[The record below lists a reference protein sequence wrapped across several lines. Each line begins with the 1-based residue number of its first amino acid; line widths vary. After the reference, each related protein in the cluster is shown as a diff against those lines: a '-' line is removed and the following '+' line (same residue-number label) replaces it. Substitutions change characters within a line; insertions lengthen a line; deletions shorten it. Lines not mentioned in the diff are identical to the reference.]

1 MGADKPVMK
10 IKIFSVGGT
19 IDKIYFDQ
27 KSVYEVGE
35 PQVITILREANTSME
50 FECESVLKKDSL
62 DMTDDDRKYIEEKI
76 RSEPCNHIII
86 THGTDTMIETAK
98 FLMTINDKTIVLT
111 GAIEPARSKTSDA
124 SFNIGSAIVAVQILS
139 NGIYIVMNGQIFHPE
154 SVKKNRELNRFE
166 LKE

>member
-1 MGADKPVMK
+1 MK
-10 IKIFSVGGT
+10 IKIFAVGGT

-35 PQVITILREANTSME
+35 PQVVTILREANTSLE

-62 DMTDDDRKYIEEKI
+62 DMTNEDRQYINKKI
-76 RSEPCNHIII
+76 RSEACNYIIL
-86 THGTDTMIETAK
+86 THGTDTMVETAK
-98 FLMTINDKTIVLT
+98 SLMTIFDKTIILT

-139 NGIYIVMNGQIFHPE
+139 SGVYIVMNGQVFHPE
-154 SVKKNRELNRFE
+154 QIKKNRDLNRCE
-166 LKE
+166 SIK